1 MVRGRPLRYCPLSRK
16 AFSPPAGKMNIASC
30 VFCSTHPLL
39 PQKTLA
45 LAGGAIWLR
54 SRKLQGRGITAAR
67 PQTGS
72 FHLLM
77 TASMNEQQQHPKR
90 RKGGRTPK
98 SAPAFHRETVN
109 LDAAQHARFL
119 TLYEQS
125 GLSSKSKF
133 IAARIFAAFRP
144 SRSSSPRASSATAS
158 GSYAPTGAR
167 WSMWPDSPPCTSST
181 APSG

>member
-1 MVRGRPLRYCPLSRK
+1 MYVRQ
-16 AFSPPAGKMNIASC
+16 NIASC

-45 LAGGAIWLR
+45 LAGGAIWL
-54 SRKLQGRGITAAR
+54 
-67 PQTGS
+67 
-72 FHLLM
+72 
-77 TASMNEQQQHPKR
+77 
-90 RKGGRTPK
+90 RTPK

-133 IAARIFAAFRP
+133 IAARIFGDSFRVIRIFGDSFRVIRTDRGTMEYVARLTALYQQYRAVGVNYNQTVKELHVHFTEKKALALLYKLEKLTLELVAL
-144 SRSSSPRASSATAS
+144 SRRIVGLSEELKRY
-158 GSYAPTGAR
+158 GGENQH
-167 WSMWPDSPPCTSST
+167 
-181 APSG
+181 G